1 MPTKT
6 GISHEE
12 LRRVNTSALLTW
24 VHHHG
29 PTTRARL
36 THELGLNRSTIGDLT
51 SLLREAG
58 VVEELQPD
66 RVNDGAQRTRRSG
79 RPSLV
84 VSPRFEVGVLAV
96 MLDVDRI

>member
-36 THELGLNRSTIGDLT
+36 TQELGLNRSTIGDLT
-51 SLLREAG
+51 SLLEEVG
-58 VVEELQPD
+58 LVEELQPD
-66 RVNDGAQRTRRSG
+66 QVTIEGERRTRRSG
-79 RPSLV
+79 RRLWWSHHAPTWGCW
-84 VSPRFEVGVLAV
+84 R
-96 MLDVDRI
+96 

>member
-36 THELGLNRSTIGDLT
+36 TQELGLNRSTIGDLT
-51 SLLREAG
+51 SLLSETG
-58 VVEELQPD
+58 LVEELSARPGGPPPARARGD
-66 RVNDGAQRTRRSG
+66 RGVRRWWSHRG
-79 RPSLV
+79 PTSACSR
-84 VSPRFEVGVLAV
+84 
-96 MLDVDRI
+96 